1 MAGKI
6 VPSPDTTASQ
16 NEPVPKTLPIAT
28 TDMFEDTVNY
38 YSKRERKNN
47 FLIDPGSK
55 FQLVWSVCN
64 IVFILFCLIWLP
76 FQLAFQYESNLTGD
90 VGQVVMWI
98 ILRIMDC
105 FFLLDILVN
114 FNTAYMVDDVLVQD
128 RTKIIRRYLSGWFC
142 IDFASS
148 ASSILME
155 VAKMPALNLLRN
167 LRMLRLLRLLK
178 LVRILKLDDIFEL
191 ISQQE
196 GEFKSACITLKIVSS
211 TLIWAHL
218 LACIWHAIGSSSE
231 GDNWL
236 TAYHG
241 DESWKELPVQSNYL
255 IALYWAFVTVTTV
268 GYGDINPAN
277 NYERGFA
284 IIAVF
289 AGTAVFAYVVGEIQT
304 IFTKVSP
311 SEEEFEKKKESV
323 EEFMSFHRVS
333 HELRQK
339 VRLHN
344 ANISKRHVV
353 FDEKSILADMPYSI
367 RREIRTAV
375 RETSIM
381 KVSFLKVAPIMRELA
396 KRMHIETF
404 LKDQVII
411 PMGDSCTKF
420 YIIDT
425 GEVKVQTGSKAQNVR
440 CGDGDWFGETNL
452 LQKTYSHPVKCKQ
465 DAEILSITKAEFD
478 NVLTVED
485 CEPFKEALL
494 SFLWKRNEE
503 MNSPLMVNNADLED
517 RIFTFEH
524 KRTTYPSTQTLRAHD
539 PATNNIEESDTARIS
554 KMEKQLEL
562 LVTMHETQSQLIKD
576 QAQQLDAIH
585 KLLAKEAGSQNVLE

>member
-1 MAGKI
+1 MG
-6 VPSPDTTASQ
+6 
-16 NEPVPKTLPIAT
+16 
-28 TDMFEDTVNY
+28 
-38 YSKRERKNN
+38 
-47 FLIDPGSK
+47 
-55 FQLVWSVCN
+55 
-64 IVFILFCLIWLP
+64 
-76 FQLAFQYESNLTGD
+76 
-90 VGQVVMWI
+90 
-98 ILRIMDC
+98 
-105 FFLLDILVN
+105 
-114 FNTAYMVDDVLVQD
+114 
-128 RTKIIRRYLSGWFC
+128 
-142 IDFASS
+142 
-148 ASSILME
+148 
-155 VAKMPALNLLRN
+155 
-167 LRMLRLLRLLK
+167 
-178 LVRILKLDDIFEL
+178 
-191 ISQQE
+191 
-196 GEFKSACITLKIVSS
+196 
-211 TLIWAHL
+211 
-218 LACIWHAIGSSSE
+218 
-231 GDNWL
+231 
-236 TAYHG
+236 
-241 DESWKELPVQSNYL
+241 
-255 IALYWAFVTVTTV
+255 
-268 GYGDINPAN
+268 
-277 NYERGFA
+277 
-284 IIAVF
+284 
-289 AGTAVFAYVVGEIQT
+289 
-304 IFTKVSP
+304 
-311 SEEEFEKKKESV
+311 
-323 EEFMSFHRVS
+323 
-333 HELRQK
+333 
-339 VRLHN
+339 
-344 ANISKRHVV
+344 
-353 FDEKSILADMPYSI
+353 
-367 RREIRTAV
+367 REIRTAV

-517 RIFTFEH
+517 RILTFEH
-524 KRTTYPSTQTLRAHD
+524 KRTSYPSTQSLRALS
-539 PATNNIEESDTARIS
+539 ATNNIEESDTARIS